1 MNKKQ
6 GNQIKKE
13 EPPKPIIKWVGGKT
27 QILDKL
33 MPEFP
38 RVINNYYE
46 VFMGGGSV
54 LLALLTNIKNGTIE
68 LKGTVYAYDLNEALI
83 YVYKNIQSNHEALHD
98 EIQEI
103 LQEFNESGEDN
114 ENESSKTFEPKS
126 EVEAKLSK
134 HNYYYFVREKYNKLS
149 ALEKTSVTGSAM
161 FIFLNKTCFRGVF
174 REGPNGFN
182 VPYGHYSNPEIVN
195 KEHLDKL
202 HHLIA
207 GVVFEAKDFEASLN
221 EVEDENDFVY
231 LDPPYAPETKKSFV
245 KYTKVGFKIE
255 NHRKLFDMCQ
265 ELTVEKKRFMMSNA
279 DVSLVREH
287 FAPEKYF
294 VSSITCKMAINSKNP
309 ESKAKEVIIKNY

>member
-6 GNQIKKE
+6 GKKRE
-13 EPPKPIIKWVGGKT
+13 EVPKPIIKWVGGKT

-38 RVINNYYE
+38 SVINNYYE

-54 LLALLTNIKNGTIE
+54 LLALLTNIQNGTIE

-83 YVYKNIQSNHEALHD
+83 YVYKNIQLNHEGLYD

-103 LQEFNESGEDN
+103 IKEFSESGDDS
-114 ENESSKTFEPKS
+114 ENDSSKTFEPKS
-126 EVEAKLSK
+126 IAEARLSR
-134 HNYYYFVREKYNKLS
+134 HNYYYWLREKYKKLS
-149 ALEKTSVTGSAM
+149 SLERTSIVGSAL

-195 KEHLDKL
+195 KEHLDQI
-202 HHLIA
+202 HDLIA
-207 GVVFEAKDFEASLN
+207 GVVFQAQGFEASLN
-221 EVEDENDFVY
+221 EVCDENDFVY
-231 LDPPYAPETKKSFV
+231 LDPPYAPETIKSFV
-245 KYTKVGFKIE
+245 KYTAVGFE
-255 NHRKLFDMCQ
+255 LDNHLKLFNMCQ
-265 ELTVEKKRFMMSNA
+265 ELTAEKKRFMMSNA
-279 DVSLVREH
+279 DVTLVREH
-287 FAPEKYF
+287 FSPEKYD
-294 VSSITCKMAINSKNP
+294 VNSITCKRAINSKNP

>member
-1 MNKKQ
+1 MNKEL
-6 GNQIKKE
+6 GKE
-13 EPPKPIIKWVGGKT
+13 IPKPIIKWVGGKT

-33 MPEFP
+33 LPEFP
-38 RVINNYYE
+38 SVISNYYE

-54 LLALLTNIKNGTIE
+54 LLALLTLIQNGTIE
-68 LKGTVYAYDLNEALI
+68 LKGTVYAFDLNEALI
-83 YVYKNIQSNHEALHD
+83 YVYKNIQLNHEHLHN

-103 LQEFNESGEDN
+103 LKEFNKSGEDS
-114 ENESSKTFEPKS
+114 ENESSKTFKPKN
-126 EVEAKLSK
+126 ETEAKLSK
-134 HNYYYFVREKYNKLS
+134 HNYYYWVREKYNKLS
-149 ALEKTSVTGSAM
+149 AVEKTSVKGSAM

-207 GVVFEAKDFEASLN
+207 GVVFEAKDFMSSLN
-221 EVEDENDFVY
+221 EVENENDFVY

-245 KYTKVGFKIE
+245 KYTKVGFNID
-255 NHRKLFDMCQ
+255 HHMRLFDMCQ
-265 ELTVEKKRFMMSNA
+265 KLTIEKKRFMMSNA
-279 DVSLVREH
+279 DVTLVREH
-287 FAPEKYF
+287 FAPEKYS
-294 VSSITCKMAINSKNP
+294 VCSITCKRAINSKNP